1 MQRLDLY
8 LQQQYPDLSRSFL
21 QKLVRDG
28 RVRVGGEVILK
39 PSFLI
44 PDEAEVV
51 CEIPEPKVLQG
62 LPVARELDILFED
75 KDMIVINKPA
85 GVSVHPSD
93 TDAGRPT
100 LVSFILA
107 HCKDLS
113 GIGGVLRPGIVHR
126 LDRDTSGVIVVAKSD
141 AAHRALAA
149 QWEKRSV
156 TKEYV
161 ALVRGRFE
169 SEEGIIE
176 APIARSTRDR
186 KKMAVSRRRDARE
199 AVTEFRVELVSM
211 SEKGAFSLV
220 HCFPQTGRTHQI
232 RVHLASIGNPIL
244 GDVLY
249 GDQELNKFF
258 EQKYGLK
265 RHFLHASRLK
275 IKHPATKKELSFE
288 APLPPELLAILQL
301 LS

>member
-51 CEIPEPKVLQG
+51 CEIPEPKVLQV